1 MIDFHSH
8 ILPCMDDGSA
18 SVQESVALLSLLREQ
33 GVTRV
38 FLTPHF
44 DPMRDTPASFLTR
57 RGASLERLSPFLSDA
72 HPSVSLGAEVV
83 YFPGISRMEA
93 LSELRLA
100 GTRLLL
106 LEMPMCPW
114 SESTVRELMELARV
128 DGIRVLLAHVERY
141 LDLQSPAVI
150 AELLSLG
157 ILMQVNA
164 SFFLRLRTRR
174 RALRLLRSGHVHLLG
189 SDTHNLS
196 SRPPRIADAISVIER
211 RLGKEHVERLRL
223 RGESLLDDFDQNCK

>member
-8 ILPCMDDGSA
+8 VLPCMDDGSA

-33 GVTRV
+33 GVARV

-44 DPMRDTPASFLTR
+44 DPMRDTPDT
-57 RGASLERLSPFLSDA
+57 FLSRRKRSFEMLRPSLSDDL
-72 HPSVSLGAEVV
+72 PSVSLGAEVA
-83 YFPGISRMEA
+83 YFPGISRMDA
-93 LSELRLA
+93 LGELRLQ

-106 LEMPMCPW
+106 LEMPMCTW
-114 SESTVRELMELARV
+114 SDSTVRELIELARV

-157 ILMQVNA
+157 VLMQVNA
-164 SFFLRLRTRR
+164 SFLLRLRTRR
-174 RALRLLRSGHVHLLG
+174 RALRLLSSGRVHLLG

-196 SRPPRIADAISVIER
+196 RRPPRIGDAISVIER
-211 RLGKEHVERLRL
+211 RLGREHVEQLRL
-223 RGESLLDDFDQNCK
+223 RGESLLVDLA